1 MSIEPGVRPDDAA
14 PDAEPST
21 SPDTTPPQAPDRIPP
36 RPSTGAALRALVLRL
51 HFYAGILIAPFIAV
65 AAATGLLYA
74 FSPTLE
80 QVAYRDVLTVE
91 AGGDPLPLQEQI
103 DAAAEAYPEGTL
115 DAVRPGAE
123 PDRSTG
129 VLFTKPDDED
139 KRMSVF
145 VDPYTAEVLGR
156 YDSYGSSASLPLR
169 TWLAELHKDL
179 HLGEP
184 GRMYSELAASWMWV
198 IAAGGIVLWFTRGR
212 RNRRVRRLLLP
223 EGAGARGRR
232 RSLSWHGAVGTWAL
246 IGLLAL
252 SATGLS
258 WSNLAG
264 GNIGSM
270 REAFGWQTPSLE
282 AASGGHEGH
291 GGSGDGHGGDGGHE
305 HAPLSGAGPETAL
318 ASARAAGLDG
328 PVEIAVP
335 GAERAVYTVAET
347 SREWPADQDQVAVDP
362 ADGRVLEELRFE
374 DYPLMAKV
382 TKWGIAAHM
391 GLLFGLANQ
400 VALAALALAALT
412 LIVLGYRMWWQRR
425 PTRAA
430 SRASFGR
437 PVPRGALA
445 RLDWTARILVAL
457 VAVAVGVFL
466 PLFGISLL
474 AFLAVDTALGLK
486 QRARAKREEQREGD
500 GLPLGA

>member
-14 PDAEPST
+14 PEAEAGR
-21 SPDTTPPQAPDRIPP
+21 PDTGPDRTPP

-51 HFYAGILIAPFIAV
+51 HFYAGILIGPFIAV
-65 AAATGLLYA
+65 AAATGLVYA

-80 QVAYRDVLTVE
+80 QVAYRDVLQVE
-91 AGGDPLPLQEQI
+91 AGGERLPLQEQI

-115 DAVRPGAE
+115 DAVRPADE
-123 PDRSTG
+123 PDQSTG
-129 VLFTKPDDED
+129 VLFTKPDDD
-139 KRMSVF
+139 GKRMSVF

-156 YDSYGSSASLPLR
+156 YDSYGSSGSLPMR

-184 GRMYSELAASWMWV
+184 GRIYSELAASWMWV
-198 IAAGGIVLWFTRGR
+198 IAAGGLVLWLTRGR
-212 RNRRVRRLLLP
+212 RNRRPRKVLLP
-223 EGAGARGRR
+223 EGGGARGRR
-232 RSLSWHGAVGTWAL
+232 RTLSWHGAVGTWAVL
-246 IGLLAL
+246 GLLAL

-264 GNIGSM
+264 ANIGSM

-282 AASGGHEGH
+282 ASSGGHEGH
-291 GGSGDGHGGDGGHE
+291 GGSGGGHGDGRAGH
-305 HAPLSGAGPETAL
+305 AARGGVGPDEVL
-318 ASARAAGLDG
+318 ASAQAAGIDG
-328 PVEIAVP
+328 PVEVAFP
-335 GAERAVYTVAET
+335 GAERATYTVAET
-347 SREWPADQDQVAVDP
+347 SRRWPADQDQVAVDP
-362 ADGRVLEELRFE
+362 GDGRVVEELRFE

-425 PTRAA
+425 PTKAGRSTA
-430 SRASFGR
+430 FGR
-437 PVPRGALA
+437 PVPRGALT
-445 RLDWTARILVAL
+445 RLDWTARIVVAL

-474 AFLAVDTALGLK
+474 AFLAVDTVLGLRQRTKAK
-486 QRARAKREEQREGD
+486 QEQQRKEE

>member
-14 PDAEPST
+14 PDAEPSAS
-21 SPDTTPPQAPDRIPP
+21 SPDAAHPQADPAPDRTPP

-91 AGGDPLPLQEQI
+91 VGGDPLPLQAQI
-103 DAAAEAYPEGTL
+103 DAASESYPEGTL
-115 DAVRPGAE
+115 DAVRPADE

-156 YDSYGSSASLPLR
+156 YDSYGSSASLPVR

-184 GRMYSELAASWMWV
+184 GRAYSELAASWMWV

-212 RNRRVRRLLLP
+212 RNRRARKLLLP
-223 EGAGARGRR
+223 ESGGARGRR

-246 IGLLAL
+246 LGLLVL

-264 GNIGSM
+264 DNIGSM
-270 REAFGWQTPSLE
+270 REAFGWETPGLE
-282 AASGGHEGH
+282 ADSGGHEGH
-291 GGSGDGHGGDGGHE
+291 GGSGHGHGHGGDE
-305 HAPLSGAGPETAL
+305 HASHSGAGPETAL

-362 ADGRVLEELRFE
+362 GDGRVVEELRFE

-425 PTRAA
+425 PTRAG

-445 RLDWTARILVAL
+445 RLDRTARILVAL

-466 PLFGISLL
+466 PLFGMSLL
-474 AFLAVDTALGLK
+474 AFLAVDTVLGL
-486 QRARAKREEQREGD
+486 RHRTREPE
-500 GLPLGA
+500 AA

>member
-1 MSIEPGVRPDDAA
+1 MSIEPGVRPDD
-14 PDAEPST
+14 
-21 SPDTTPPQAPDRIPP
+21 SPPEGGPAQPTTEPDRTPT
-36 RPSTGAALRALVLRL
+36 RPSAGAALRALVLRL

-65 AAATGLLYA
+65 AAATGLVYA

-91 AGGDPLPLQEQI
+91 AGGERLPLQEQI
-103 DAAAEAYPEGTL
+103 DSAAGAYPEGTL
-115 DAVRPGAE
+115 DAVRPAAE
-123 PDRSTG
+123 PDQSTG
-129 VLFTKPDDED
+129 VLFTKPDGDD

-145 VDPYTAEVLGR
+145 VDPYTAEVLGQ
-156 YDSYGSSASLPLR
+156 YDSYGSSGSLPMR
-169 TWLAELHKDL
+169 TWLAELHKNL
-179 HLGEP
+179 HLGDP

-198 IAAGGIVLWFTRGR
+198 IAAGGVVLWLTRGR
-212 RNRRVRRLLLP
+212 RNRRPRKVLLP
-223 EGAGARGRR
+223 EGGGARGRR
-232 RSLSWHGAVGTWAL
+232 RTLSWHGAVGTWAL
-246 IGLLAL
+246 LGLLAL

-264 GNIGSM
+264 GNIGSI
-270 REAFGWQTPSLE
+270 REAFGWQTPALE

-291 GGSGDGHGGDGGHE
+291 GGSGEGHGGDHAAHTSHGGV
-305 HAPLSGAGPETAL
+305 GPDEVM
-318 ASARAAGLDG
+318 ASAQSAGIGG
-328 PVEIAVP
+328 PVEIAFP
-335 GAERAVYTVAET
+335 GEERPVYTVAET

-362 ADGRVLEELRFE
+362 ADGRVVEELHFE

-425 PTRAA
+425 PTKAGQ
-430 SRASFGR
+430 SASFGS

-445 RLDWTARILVAL
+445 RLDWTARILVAV

-466 PLFGISLL
+466 PLLGISLL
-474 AFLAVDTALGLK
+474 AFLVVDTVLGLR
-486 QRARAKREEQREGD
+486 QRTKEPQ
-500 GLPLGA
+500 GA